1 MTNFTRLGSVSAY
14 LARSDVPTRFA
25 YLADGARRL
34 QMSLYA
40 IVGKRPV
47 DDKDARA
54 KAAALGCLERLSAC
68 LLYIER
74 LAVEAAKIQE
84 RCPRQTGQ
92 MVGIRA
98 PEVLIDFESL
108 LFHAR
113 SALDVTTY
121 FVCSHF
127 YSQRCFRFSRL
138 ANVLADVATTDA
150 RAHSLQEIVSTVLG
164 SLGGLLVDSD
174 GRRSL
179 RSELVHRSNIGE
191 LATVA
196 FTLHCVETDKR
207 LALDTVVAD
216 HALLA
221 TAGEVTAYVAFVVL
235 NTLSIYVAGGTRP
248 RMPNLPLNWSY
259 PFIDYTRY
267 ETDEAEESRV
277 FTVWRPLPS
286 GLTLTKVR
294 LRNEVFEHT
303 Y

>member
-1 MTNFTRLGSVSAY
+1 MTDFTRRGAVSAY
-14 LARSDVPTRFA
+14 FARSDEPTRFA
-25 YLADGARRL
+25 YLSDEARRL
-34 QMSLYA
+34 LMNVYA

-47 DDKDARA
+47 DEEDAQA
-54 KAAALGCLERLSAC
+54 KAAALSCLERLSAC

-84 RCPRQTGQ
+84 RCPLQKGQ

-127 YSQRCFRFSRL
+127 YIQRCFRFSRL

-150 RAHSLQEIVSTVLG
+150 RAHILQEVVRTVLVP
-164 SLGGLLVDSD
+164 LGGLLVDIH
-174 GRRSL
+174 GRRCL
-179 RSELVHRSNIGE
+179 RSELVHRTTIGE
-191 LATVA
+191 LTTVA

-207 LALDTVVAD
+207 LALDTVVAG

-221 TAGEVTAYVAFVVL
+221 TAGQVTALVAFLVL
-235 NTLSIYVAGGTRP
+235 NTLSIYVARGTQP
-248 RMPNLPLNWSY
+248 RLPNSPLNWSHH
-259 PFIDYTRY
+259 FVDYTRY
-267 ETDEAEESRV
+267 ETDEAEESNV

-286 GLTLTKVR
+286 GLTLTPVR
-294 LRNEVFEHT
+294 LRNEIFEHA